1 MYMDETIIFGNLQ
14 TENKLNPN
22 YAQSRGGKWKTTY

>member
-14 TENKLNPN
+14 TENELNPN
-22 YAQSRGGKWKTTY
+22 YAQSRIRK